1 MEKDSTEHL
10 YKMVQRASKMREQV
24 HLQFGN
30 RPCRRIKAHSSATG
44 PFAQENNEIQ
54 QEAFI
59 QTAEI
64 GEYFYRTQVYRK
76 REHSVGEYR

>member
-10 YKMVQRASKMREQV
+10 HKMVQRTSEMREQV

-30 RPCRRIKAHSSATG
+30 RPCRRIETHSSTTS

-54 QEAFI
+54 QEAF
-59 QTAEI
+59 
-64 GEYFYRTQVYRK
+64 V
-76 REHSVGEYR
+76 